1 MHVRIATRNSALALW
16 QAEEVSR
23 LLQQLHPGLSVEL
36 IKMTTSGDHLLQR
49 SLATLGGKG
58 LFIKELEHGLL
69 ENQADIAVHSMKD
82 VPVELPPELHLPVM
96 LKRENPYD
104 ALVSSQY
111 ATLEAL
117 PVHATLGTSSLR
129 RACQLKASFPNLE
142 IKLLRGNVSTRLAKL
157 DQGDYDAILLAVAG
171 LKRLGLMQRVR
182 TCLTVEQMVPA
193 IGQGAIGIECR
204 RDDPRIESLIQP
216 LNHEETHIC
225 VLAERAVSQTF
236 LGGCQLPIA
245 GFAELDHERLVLC
258 ALVGDPE
265 GGQICRSERTGHSR
279 NPVLLGQQVAADLSS
294 QGADKNTG
302 RLILTRVPMPAFSIN
317 QWP

>member
-36 IKMTTSGDHLLQR
+36 IKMTTSGDRLLQK

-157 DQGDYDAILLAVAG
+157 DQGDYDAILLAAAG

-225 VLAERAVSQTF
+225 VLAERAVSQTL

-245 GFAELDHERLVLC
+245 GFAELDHEQLVLC

-279 NPVLLGQQVAADLSS
+279 DPVLLGQQVADDLSS
-294 QGADKNTG
+294 QGADK
-302 RLILTRVPMPAFSIN
+302 ILAGLS
-317 QWP
+317 